1 MTGRTVVLDTWAWF
15 EVLDG
20 TPRGAVV
27 AKRYLADE
35 SVRIVTVDISLA
47 EASAV
52 LQERGHAERIPA
64 VLDDI
69 IAASDEVVPI
79 TRDDA
84 IRAGPLRAELRK
96 ASKDASLADALLLA
110 IARNRNAALI
120 SSDPAFQ
127 GQPDVIRV
135 RADAQGS

>member
-1 MTGRTVVLDTWAWF
+1 MTGKTIVLDTWAWF

-20 TPRGAVV
+20 TPRGTII
-27 AKRYLADE
+27 AKSYLADE
-35 SVRIVTVDISLA
+35 SARIITADISLA

-52 LQERGHAERIPA
+52 LQERGQAQRIPA
-64 VLDDI
+64 VVDDI

-96 ASKDASLADALLLA
+96 AAKDASLADSLLLA
-110 IARNRNAALI
+110 IARNRNADLI
-120 SSDPAFQ
+120 SCDPAFK
-127 GQPDVIRV
+127 GQPDVTCVI
-135 RADAQGS
+135 AEASLP

>member
-1 MTGRTVVLDTWAWF
+1 MTGKAIVLDTWAWF

-20 TPRGAVV
+20 TPRGAVI
-27 AKRYLADE
+27 AKSYLADE
-35 SVRIVTVDISLA
+35 GVRIVTADISLA

-52 LQERGHAERIPA
+52 LQERGHAQRIPA
-64 VLDDI
+64 VVDDI

-96 ASKDASLADALLLA
+96 VAKDASLADSLLLA
-110 IARNRNAALI
+110 IARNRHAALI
-120 SSDPAFQ
+120 SCDPAFE
-127 GQPDVIRV
+127 GQPDVICV
-135 RADAQGS
+135 TAGTS